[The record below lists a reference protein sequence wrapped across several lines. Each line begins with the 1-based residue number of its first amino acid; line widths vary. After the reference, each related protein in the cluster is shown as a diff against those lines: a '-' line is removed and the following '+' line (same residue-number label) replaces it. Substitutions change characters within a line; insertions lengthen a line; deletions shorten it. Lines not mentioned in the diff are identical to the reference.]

1 MTRTDH
7 PELTVGW
14 LGTGHMGAA
23 LAARIGRSG
32 LDLTVWN
39 RTRSKA
45 EPLVDAG
52 AKVADEPVE
61 LADRDVVF
69 TMVTSS
75 ADLEQVVGRLLSDP
89 DRAPRILVDC
99 STVSTEASARVREV
113 AAERGIA
120 FLASPVSGNGKVVS
134 AGKLSLV
141 CSGPREAYDEVEP
154 ILELLGRHVTYVGDG
169 EKARLVKICHNIM
182 LGVVAQNLA
191 EITVLAEKGG
201 VPRAAM
207 LDFLNHSVMG
217 SLFTT
222 YKSPAYVNLDFTP
235 TFTPVLL
242 RKDLDLGLRAGD
254 ELGVPMPVTAA
265 ARESVQAA
273 LAQGRTAEDFAVL
286 VELQA
291 RNSGYE
297 IVPEDVEVDDGLAP
311 VEEA

>member
-1 MTRTDH
+1 MTRTDL
-7 PELTVGW
+7 PALTVGW

-23 LAARIGRSG
+23 LAARIGRAG
-32 LDLTVWN
+32 VDLTVWN

-69 TMVTSS
+69 TMVS
-75 ADLEQVVGRLLSDP
+75 ASKDLEQVVARVLSDP
-89 DRAPRILVDC
+89 EKSPRILVDC
-99 STVSTEASARVREV
+99 STVSPEASARVREKL
-113 AAERGIA
+113 AERGTA
-120 FLASPVSGNGKVVS
+120 FLASPVSGNGKVVA

-141 CSGPREAYDEVEP
+141 CSGPREAYDEVAA

-201 VPRAAM
+201 VPRAA
-207 LDFLNHSVMG
+207 LLEFLNNSVMG
-217 SLFTT
+217 SMFTR

-242 RKDLDLGLRAGD
+242 RKDLDLGLRAAD

-265 ARESVQAA
+265 AREPVQAA
-273 LAQGRTAEDFAVL
+273 IAQGRTTEDFAVL
-286 VELQA
+286 LELQA
-291 RNSGYE
+291 RNAGYE
-297 IVPEDVEVDDGLAP
+297 IVSEDVEVDDGLAP
-311 VEEA
+311 LEEA